1 MFAMPQ
7 SAPAATSDAA
17 PSFPFRVHERV
28 RWEDVDLVGI
38 IRYSAYTRLF
48 DVAEAELWRA
58 AGTGALDV
66 IERFGLWLP
75 RKLLEVEY
83 HAPARFDDLLELRAG
98 IAAVGRSSVTL
109 LVEVWS
115 ADGAT
120 KHATVRV
127 VAVAVDAA
135 SMTPRP
141 VPDALRTQVAPY
153 VMRAEADGART

>member
-1 MFAMPQ
+1 MSATQP
-7 SAPAATSDAA
+7 SDPNAAPAAA
-17 PSFPFRVHERV
+17 PSFPFRVQERV

-38 IRYSAYTRLF
+38 ARYSAYTRFF

-66 IERFGLWLP
+66 IERFALWLP
-75 RKLLEVEY
+75 RKLLEVEF

-98 IAAVGRSSVTL
+98 IAGIGRSSLTL

-127 VAVAVDAA
+127 VVVAVDAA
-135 SMTPRP
+135 SMTARP
-141 VPDALRTQVAPY
+141 IPDELRAQVAPY
-153 VMRAEADGART
+153 VMRAEADGAAA

>member
-1 MFAMPQ
+1 MSSIQEP
-7 SAPAATSDAA
+7 APAAAA
-17 PSFPFRVHERV
+17 EAVPSFPFRVQERV

-38 IRYSAYTRLF
+38 VRYSAYTRLY

-75 RKLLEVEY
+75 RKVLHVEY

-98 IAAVGRSSVTL
+98 IAAVGTSSLTL
-109 LVEVWS
+109 LVEAWS

-120 KHATVRV
+120 KLATVRV
-127 VAVAVDAA
+127 VVVAVDAT
-135 SMTPRP
+135 SMTARP
-141 VPDALRTQVAPY
+141 IPDELRAQVAPFLL
-153 VMRAEADGART
+153 RADT